1 MPLTEKE
8 IRRLA
13 PDAKPRKVSD
23 AAGLYLLVNPNGS
36 KLWRMNYTFQKKQ
49 KTLAFGAWP
58 DVSLAAARE
67 LGARAKEA
75 LAHGLDPNAN
85 NKEALIDPTIAGD
98 TFKAVAREW
107 LNNQETSWTP
117 AHALR
122 VGSRFREDVFPE
134 IGGTPIRDV
143 TAPQI
148 LAALRKIEDRQ
159 AFDVA
164 KRVRQSIGCVFRY
177 AIATGRAERDVA
189 ADLSG
194 ALKPSPRVRHMAR
207 LAANEV
213 GEFLVALRTYSG
225 EESTRLALELTMR
238 TLLRTNEVRFG
249 RWAELDGDLWRIP
262 ADRMKAH
269 RDHLVPITP
278 RVRAILDRLRV
289 LAGDSPWVLP
299 GVRGKPISENT
310 LIYAVYRMGWKSRTT
325 VHGFRGL
332 ASTVLNE
339 KGFSADAI
347 ERQLAHDESNRV
359 RAAYNS
365 AQFLKERREM
375 LLWYGDWLD
384 RQERKADPEILV

>member
-8 IRRLA
+8 IRRLT
-13 PDAKPRKVSD
+13 PSDKPRKVTD
-23 AAGLYLLVNPNGS
+23 GAGLYLLVNPNGS
-36 KLWRMNYTFQKKQ
+36 KLWRLNYTFAKKQ
-49 KTLAFGAWP
+49 RTAAFGAWP
-58 DVSLAAARE
+58 EVSAAAARE
-67 LGARAKEA
+67 KAAGVKQA
-75 LAHGLDPNAN
+75 LADGRDPSATSQ
-85 NKEALIDPTIAGD
+85 AAAGGGD
-98 TFKAVAREW
+98 SFKAVGMEW
-107 LNNQETSWTP
+107 LKNMEATWSP
-117 AHALR
+117 AHSLR
-122 VGSRFREDVFPE
+122 IGGRLRADVFPE
-134 IGGTPIRDV
+134 IGHLPIGEV
-143 TAPQI
+143 TAPQV
-148 LAALRKIEDRQ
+148 LAALRKVEERHALDLARRMRQ
-159 AFDVA
+159 VC
-164 KRVRQSIGCVFRY
+164 GCIFRY
-177 AIATGRAERDVA
+177 AIATGRADRDVA
-189 ADLSG
+189 ADLRG

-278 RVRAILDRLRV
+278 RVRAILDRLRG
-289 LAGDSPWVLP
+289 LAGDSPWILP

-384 RQERKADPEILV
+384 RQERKADPDILI